1 MKRLLTTQGYGRNTT
16 RCIRTEFDFQPAGRR
31 RVEAAFDGGRVS
43 SDGGLLLLREL
54 TKSSGVFRDFAA
66 CFRDHRDPSRIEHT
80 VEELLAQRVLG
91 LLCGYEDLNDHD
103 VLRDDALLA
112 LAIGKADPTGE
123 QRKRVRDRGHAL
135 AGKST
140 LNRLELAK
148 PTVAGDERYKKISY
162 DDHGIQRLFV
172 DTFLAAHD
180 RPPAEIVLDL
190 DATDDPVHGKQEGRF
205 FHGFYDSY
213 CYLPLYV
220 FCGDF
225 ILGAALN
232 TADKQPVSGAVEELE
247 RIVSQILA
255 RWPAVRIIVRGDSG
269 FCRDEVM
276 RWCEDNGLFF
286 VLGLQKNSRLIAELE
301 DEMKQARAISEQT
314 GKDARVFKDF
324 RYETNRT
331 WSRERRVVGKAE
343 YTTDKENPRFVATN
357 LSHDEYDARSL
368 YEDLYCARGDMENRI
383 KEQQLGLFADRT
395 SAHTLRANQLRL
407 WLSSVAYMI
416 LNELRRIALAGTE
429 LAHAQ
434 VSTIRTRLLK
444 IGAIVTASVRRL
456 RVSLSSVFPLQ
467 HVWWRVLENLYRHHV
482 MRR

>member
-1 MKRLLTTQGYGRNTT
+1 MLTTQGYGRNTT
-16 RCIRTEFDFQPAGRR
+16 GCIRAEFEFQPAGRR
-31 RVEAAFDGGRVS
+31 RVEAAFDAGRVS

-54 TKSSGVFRDFAA
+54 AKSSGVFRRFAA
-66 CFRDHRDPSRIEHT
+66 CFRDHRDPNRIEHT
-80 VEELLAQRVLG
+80 VEELLAQRVLS

-103 VLRDDALLA
+103 TLRDDALLA
-112 LAIGKADPTGE
+112 LAVGKADPTGE
-123 QRKRVRDRGHAL
+123 QRKRERDRGHAL

-140 LNRLELAK
+140 LNRLELAT
-148 PTVAGDERYKKISY
+148 PIVAGDERYKKISY

-172 DTFLAAHD
+172 DNFLAAHAE
-180 RPPAEIVLDL
+180 PPAEIVIDL
-190 DATDDPVHGKQEGRF
+190 DATDDPVHGQQEGRF
-205 FHGFYDSY
+205 FHGFYDEY

-225 ILGAALN
+225 LLGAALN
-232 TADKQPVSGAVEELE
+232 TADKQPASHAVEELE
-247 RIVSQILA
+247 RIVAQILA

-269 FCRDEVM
+269 FCRDDLM
-276 RWCEDNGLFF
+276 CWCEDNGLFF
-286 VLGLQKNSRLIAELE
+286 VLGLQKNSRLIAEIA
-301 DEMKQARAISEQT
+301 DEMKEARAIAERT
-314 GKDARVFKDF
+314 GESARVFKDF
-324 RYETNRT
+324 RYETKKS
-331 WSRERRVVGKAE
+331 WSCERRVVGKAE
-343 YTTDKENPRFVATN
+343 YTTEKENPRFVTTN
-357 LSHDEYDARSL
+357 LSCDERDGRDL

-444 IGAIVTASVRRL
+444 IGALITTSVRRIC
-456 RVSLSSVFPLQ
+456 VSLSSVFPFQ
-467 HVWWRVLENLYRHHV
+467 HVWWRALDNLHRHHS
-482 MRR
+482 